1 MTQRGIELELPD
13 LPEVPIRLGAP
24 LGQGGPGRPRV
35 PLAQRLREAFGT
47 WLPLIMMAM
56 LALGTWWLVKNSPGP
71 LPVRD
76 KPALRTEPDYAMEGF
91 LVRRFDAQ
99 GEQKV
104 RVEGRLMRH
113 YADPTERVEIDDAR
127 VTARAPDGR
136 TAVLTAQRATSDPKG
151 EEVRLLGQARIASV
165 TAQGEPLLVTGEA
178 ITLHGPTQ
186 RAESRAPVQ
195 IEVGASRLS
204 AAAMD
209 YDHLA
214 HRLQLQGPLR
224 GSFVRPPSA
233 SAAPAGPAAPA
244 SPRAEP
250 PSR

>member
-24 LGQGGPGRPRV
+24 PGTGGPRPRV
-35 PLAQRLREAFGT
+35 PLGQRLREAFGT
-47 WLPLIMMAM
+47 WLPLIMMAL

-113 YADPTERVEIDDAR
+113 YADPQERVEIDDAR
-127 VTARAPDGR
+127 VTARALDGR
-136 TAVLTAQRATSDPKG
+136 VAVLTAQRGLSDARG
-151 EEVRLLGQARIASV
+151 EVVRLVGQARITSV
-165 TAQGEPLLVTGEA
+165 TTQGEPLLVQGEA

-186 RAESRAPVQ
+186 RATSATPVQ
-195 IEVGASRLS
+195 IQVGASTMNAS
-204 AAAMD
+204 AMD
-209 YDHLA
+209 YDHPA
-214 HRLQLQGPLR
+214 HRLQLQGPLQGR
-224 GSFVRPPSA
+224 FVRPP
-233 SAAPAGPAAPA
+233 AP
-244 SPRAEP
+244 
-250 PSR
+250 

>member
-13 LPEVPIRLGAP
+13 LPEVPIRLGTP
-24 LGQGGPGRPRV
+24 PSSGGPRPRV

-47 WLPLIMMAM
+47 WLPLIMMAL

-71 LPVRD
+71 LPARD
-76 KPALRTEPDYAMEGF
+76 KPAVRAEPDYAMEGF

-113 YADPTERVEIDDAR
+113 YADPQERVEIDDAR
-127 VTARAPDGR
+127 ITARAPDGR
-136 TAVLTAQRATSDPKG
+136 TAVLTAQRGRSDARG
-151 EEVRLLGQARIASV
+151 EEVQLLGQVRIASV
-165 TAQGEPLLVTGEA
+165 TAQGEALLVQGEA
-178 ITLHGPTQ
+178 ITLFGPSQ
-186 RAESRAPVQ
+186 RARSTTPVQ
-195 IEVGASRLS
+195 IQVGASAMS

-214 HRLQLQGPLR
+214 HRLQLQGPIQGR
-224 GSFVRPPSA
+224 FVRPP
-233 SAAPAGPAAPA
+233 AP
-244 SPRAEP
+244 
-250 PSR
+250 